1 MDEWARVRNAF
12 DRVKEFP
19 EFLPN
24 ERVHWLELR
33 AAVEK
38 LLERQAPPP

>member
-1 MDEWARVRNAF
+1 MSGLEEIQRLRAAF

-19 EFLPN
+19 EFLPD

-38 LLERQAPPP
+38 LLERFG

>member
-1 MDEWARVRNAF
+1 MDDWDRLRAAF

-19 EFLPN
+19 EFKPD

-38 LLERQAPPP
+38 VLERHN

>member
-1 MDEWARVRNAF
+1 MEEMERLRQAF
-12 DRVKEFP
+12 DQVKEFP

-24 ERVHWLELR
+24 ERVHWLDLR

-38 LLERQAPPP
+38 VLERS